1 MLKLIEIIK
10 ELRDMGYDVSARKR
24 TDGGYIITEINGEKY
39 TGAHGNTRARTIVG
53 ASISEAK
60 ATQLS
65 FNVEKYI
72 KGQKKVRDTLD
83 DEMIKELRKTQ
94 RAWNKARKQS
104 GADFGRITKRKLRY
118 KFKTEGRSAA
128 LVYLKRMRRHA
139 EGFAYPENVMHLLS
153 RMKRARPRIYQSN
166 KSDWED
172 LMTKIESITEN
183 FLEKWIAP
191 VYDFVYDVEE
201 AKSDGEQKTLIEQIY
216 MIISA

>member
-1 MLKLIEIIK
+1 MQKLIEIIK
-10 ELRDMGYDVSARKR
+10 ELRDMGYHVSARKR

-53 ASISEAK
+53 ASLSEEQ

-65 FNVEKYI
+65 FNVKKYI

-94 RAWNKARKQS
+94 RAWTKARKQS
-104 GADFGRITKRKLRY
+104 GFDIGRITKRKLRY
-118 KFKTEGRSAA
+118 RLKTEGRSGA

-139 EGFAYPENVMHLLS
+139 EGFAYPENVMYLLK
-153 RMKRARPRIYQSN
+153 RMKRARPRIHKSN
-166 KSDWED
+166 KSVWED
-172 LMTKIESITEN
+172 LITKIDSITEN

-191 VYDFVYDVEE
+191 IYDMIYDIEE
-201 AKSDGEQKTLIEQIY
+201 ADEGMQKTFIEQID

>member
-1 MLKLIEIIK
+1 
-10 ELRDMGYDVSARKR
+10 MGYDVSARKR
-24 TDGGYIITEINGEKY
+24 SDGGYIITEINGEKY

-53 ASISEAK
+53 ASISEAR

-72 KGQKKVRDTLD
+72 KGQKKVTDSLD

-104 GADFGRITKRKLRY
+104 GVDFGRVTKRKLRY
-118 KFKTEGRSAA
+118 KVKTEGRSGA

-139 EGFAYPENVMHLLS
+139 EGIAYPENVMHLLS
-153 RMKRARPRIYQSN
+153 RMKRARARIYQGN
-166 KSDWED
+166 ISDWED
-172 LMTKIESITEN
+172 LITKIDSITEN

-191 VYDFVYDVEE
+191 IYEIIYDIENQDE
-201 AKSDGEQKTLIEQIY
+201 GQQKTSIEHIH
-216 MIISA
+216 MIIGA

>member
-10 ELRDMGYDVSARKR
+10 ELRNMGYDVSARKR

-60 ATQLS
+60 AAQLS

-72 KGQKKVRDTLD
+72 KGQKKVKDTLD

-104 GADFGRITKRKLRY
+104 GVDFGRVTKRKLRY
-118 KFKTEGRSAA
+118 KVKTEGRSGA
-128 LVYLKRMRRHA
+128 LVYLQRMRRHA
-139 EGFAYPENVMHLLS
+139 EGIAYPENVMHLLS
-153 RMKRARPRIYQSN
+153 RMKRARIRIHQGN
-166 KSDWED
+166 ISDWED
-172 LMTKIESITEN
+172 LITKIESIAEN

-191 VYDFVYDVEE
+191 IYEIIYDIENQDE
-201 AKSDGEQKTLIEQIY
+201 GQQKTSIEQIH
-216 MIISA
+216 MIIGA